1 MRNQLKNE
9 QTDIH
14 WQWLSE
20 QIQFI
25 RTYSGIEKALTIDS
39 ELIRD
44 VHIDSLEMLELIAAI
59 EQYTEQPIHDAVW
72 MKWHNLLDI
81 VEYLLSVK

>member
-1 MRNQLKNE
+1 M
-9 QTDIH
+9 
-14 WQWLSE
+14 
-20 QIQFI
+20 
-25 RTYSGIEKALTIDS
+25 
-39 ELIRD
+39 IRD